1 MPTRA
6 MCEYD
11 AARNENPNVARFDRN
26 LLDSLSQMPFIDSA
40 ELAGV
45 LGEPHATV
53 HRALTD
59 LLADRIVGRVS
70 HGTAQLPLSQRYYL
84 TSKGIG
90 EAAGFLGFETASD
103 FVRSYPISREWL
115 ALLIRRMDAVAAV
128 YRIAASLSPGIDRDA
143 SELIDVVVSGP
154 DAAAAAR
161 DAGVVIRQLFN
172 KAHERVLAVGFAIHQ
187 GRSIFQTLADRLVA
201 CEALEA
207 TLCLD
212 VRREPTSTSRDI
224 HIVRGFTRRF
234 IENEWPGTRVPRLYY
249 DPRSLAPVGTMSSA
263 LHAKI

>member
-1 MPTRA
+1 M
-6 MCEYD
+6 
-11 AARNENPNVARFDRN
+11 
-26 LLDSLSQMPFIDSA
+26 
-40 ELAGV
+40 
-45 LGEPHATV
+45 
-53 HRALTD
+53 
-59 LLADRIVGRVS
+59 S

-115 ALLIRRMDAVAAV
+115 ALLIRQMDAVAAV
-128 YRIAASLSPGIDRDA
+128 YRIAVSLSPGIDRDA

-263 LHAKI
+263 LHAKCVVIDGNEALVTSANFTEAAQVRNIELGLLVNSPAIAGQIEDHFHSLIRNGHLGRLPLP